1 MIFPFVAVEC
11 LHGAY
16 MERNMIKQE
25 NFTADRIAAF
35 KCAPGKAQSIYWDGK
50 TPGLG
55 LRVTPSTAKSY
66 IFETRLHSKTIRV
79 TIGSPDVWPLETQW
93 RTDKETGEKVEHQRG
108 ARQEAARLKSM
119 TDQGI
124 DPREIQRAK
133 IEAKEAKAT
142 AAAAAKDYTL
152 AKLYEAYCAHLETA
166 DKKGS
171 ARSARSF
178 FKTHVATA
186 LKEKPAKDVT
196 AEEVADMLRN
206 ITEKGKERTAGAL
219 RTYLLAAFNIGM
231 RARLDP
237 KLPIAFKQYGVTAN
251 PIAPI
256 PAIASRT
263 SNRVLTNDELQA
275 YLAALDDRPT
285 DKALALALFAGGQ
298 RMEQIL
304 RTTVSD
310 WTPETKTL
318 RLLDP
323 KGRRKEARIHLLPL
337 APRAAAIV
345 ESLVAD
351 ANKAKVTHLFD
362 LDVQTPG
369 KRAKLI
375 CDTTIKE
382 TGKARIEP
390 AFNLRDIRRTVET
403 RMAGLGISKD
413 TRAQVLSHGLGGIQD
428 RHYDRHS
435 YEAEKRNAL
444 NAWEKWLEKVESNQQ
459 PAANVVPMSQKLT
472 A

>member
-1 MIFPFVAVEC
+1 MAK
-11 LHGAY
+11 
-16 MERNMIKQE
+16 RE
-25 NFTADRIAAF
+25 NFTAERVAAF
-35 KCAPGKAQSIYWDGK
+35 SCEIGKAQSIYWDGK

-55 LRVTPSTAKSY
+55 LRVTPSNAKSY
-66 IFETRLHSKTIRV
+66 IFETRLHSKTIRT
-79 TIGSPDVWPLETQW
+79 TIGDIRTWPIAKAQ
-93 RTDKETGEKVEHQRG
+93 
-108 ARQEAARLKSM
+108 AEATRLKAL

-124 DPREIQRAK
+124 DPRELERAK
-133 IEAKEAKAT
+133 IEAKT
-142 AAAAAKDYTL
+142 AAASAIAAAKDYTL
-152 AKLYEAYCAHLETA
+152 AKLFEAYCTHLEGA
-166 DKKGS
+166 GKKGS

-178 FKTHVATA
+178 FNTHTPKTLQET
-186 LKEKPAKDVT
+186 PAKDVS
-196 AEEVADMLRN
+196 AESIADMLRS

-219 RTYLLAAFNIGM
+219 RTYLLAAYNIGM

-237 KLPIAFKQYGVTAN
+237 KLPIAFKQYGITAN

-275 YLAALDDRPT
+275 YIAALDNRPT

-304 RTTVSD
+304 RATVSD

-351 ANKAKVTHLFD
+351 ATKAKATQLFE

-375 CDTTIKE
+375 CDTKDKE
-382 TGKARIEP
+382 TGKPRIES

-413 TRAQVLSHGLGGIQD
+413 TRAQVLSHGLGGVQD

-444 NAWEKWLEKVESNQQ
+444 TAWENWLTAIEKNEQT
-459 PAANVVPMSQKLT
+459 AHNVVSLQSKT
-472 A
+472 AA

>member
-1 MIFPFVAVEC
+1 M
-11 LHGAY
+11 GK
-16 MERNMIKQE
+16 RE
-25 NFTADRIAAF
+25 NFTAERVAAF
-35 KCAPGKAQSIYWDGK
+35 KCEAGKAQSIYWDGK

-55 LRVTPSTAKSY
+55 LRVTPSNAKSY
-66 IFETRLHSKTIRV
+66 IFETRLHSKTVRV
-79 TIGSPDVWPLETQW
+79 TIGSPEVWPLETQW

-108 ARQEAARLKSM
+108 ARQEAARLKSL

-152 AKLYEAYCAHLETA
+152 AKLFEAYCTHLETA
-166 DKKGS
+166 GKNGS

-178 FKTHVATA
+178 FKTHTPKT
-186 LKEKPAKDVT
+186 LKEKPAKDVS
-196 AEEVADMLRN
+196 AEEVADMLRS
-206 ITEKGKERTAGAL
+206 ITEKGKERTAGSL
-219 RTYLLAAFNIGM
+219 RTYLLAAYNIGM

-237 KLPIAFKQYGVTAN
+237 KLPIAFKQYGITAN

-263 SNRVLTNDELQA
+263 SHRVLTNDELHA
-275 YLAALDDRPT
+275 YIAALDNRPT

-304 RTTVSD
+304 RATVSD
-310 WTPETKTL
+310 WTPETQTL

-323 KGRRKEARIHLLPL
+323 KGRRKESRIHLLPL

-345 ESLVAD
+345 KSLVAD
-351 ANKAKVTHLFD
+351 ATEAKAVRLFD
-362 LDVQTPG
+362 LDAQTPG

-375 CDTTIKE
+375 CDTKDE

-413 TRAQVLSHGLGGIQD
+413 TRAQVLSHGLGGVQD
-428 RHYDRHS
+428 KHYDRHS
-435 YEAEKRNAL
+435 YEKEKRSAL
-444 NAWEKWLEKVESNQQ
+444 TAWENWLTALEKAKDATPKRPQ
-459 PAANVVPMSQKLT
+459 T
-472 A
+472 

>member
-1 MIFPFVAVEC
+1 M
-11 LHGAY
+11 GK
-16 MERNMIKQE
+16 RD
-25 NFTADRIAAF
+25 NFTAERIASL
-35 KCAPGKAQSIYWDGK
+35 KCLPGKAQTIYWDGK

-55 LRVTPSTAKSY
+55 LRVTPSSAKSY
-66 IFETRLHSKTIRV
+66 IFETRLHGKTVRV

-93 RTDKETGEKVEHQRG
+93 RTDKETGEKVEYQRG
-108 ARQEAARLKSM
+108 ARQEAARLKSL

-124 DPREIQRAK
+124 DPREIERAK

-142 AAAAAKDYTL
+142 AAAAAKEYTL
-152 AKLYEAYCAHLETA
+152 AKLYEAYCDHLETNG
-166 DKKGS
+166 KKGS

-178 FKTHVATA
+178 FNTHVSAE
-186 LKEKPAKDVT
+186 LKEKPAKDVS
-196 AEEVADMLRN
+196 AEEVADMLRG

-219 RTYLLAAFNIGM
+219 RTYLLAAYNIGM

-237 KLPIAFKQYGVTAN
+237 KLPIAFKQYSITSN
-251 PIAPI
+251 PVAPI

-275 YLAALDDRPT
+275 YLTGFDDRQT
-285 DKALALALFAGGQ
+285 DKALALALLAGGQ

-304 RTTVSD
+304 RITVSD
-310 WTPETKTL
+310 WTPESKTL

-345 ESLVAD
+345 EQLVAD
-351 ANKAKVTHLFD
+351 ATKAKRTEIFD
-362 LDVQTPG
+362 LDSQTPG
-369 KRAKLI
+369 KRAKAI
-375 CDTTIKE
+375 CEVTDKE

-390 AFNLRDIRRTVET
+390 SINLRDIRRTVET

-413 TRAQVLSHGLGGIQD
+413 TRAQVLSHGLSGVQD
-428 RHYDRHS
+428 KHYDRHG
-435 YEAEKRNAL
+435 YDTEKRNAL
-444 NAWEKWLEKVESNQQ
+444 IAWENWLTAVEKNEQ
-459 PAANVVPMSQKLT
+459 PAPNVVQIERKS
-472 A
+472 AA

>member
-1 MIFPFVAVEC
+1 MSK
-11 LHGAY
+11 
-16 MERNMIKQE
+16 RE
-25 NFTADRIAAF
+25 NFTAERVAAF
-35 KCAPGKAQSIYWDGK
+35 KCEAGKAQSIYWDGK

-55 LRVTPSTAKSY
+55 LRVTPSNAKSY
-66 IFETRLHSKTIRV
+66 IFETRLHSKTVRV

-152 AKLYEAYCAHLETA
+152 AKLYEAYCTHLEA
-166 DKKGS
+166 AGKKGS

-178 FKTHVATA
+178 FNTHTPKA

-196 AEEVADMLRN
+196 AEEVADTLRKV
-206 ITEKGKERTAGAL
+206 TETGKERTAGAL

-237 KLPIAFKQYGVTAN
+237 KLPIAFKQYGITAN

-285 DKALALALFAGGQ
+285 DKALSLALLAGGQ

-337 APRAAAIV
+337 APRAAAIM
-345 ESLVAD
+345 ESLVAN
-351 ANKAKVTHLFD
+351 ANAAKVTQLFD

-375 CDTTIKE
+375 CDTKNKE

-403 RMAGLGISKD
+403 RMASLGISKD
-413 TRAQVLSHGLGGIQD
+413 TRAQVLSHGLSGVQD
-428 RHYDRHS
+428 KHYDRHT
-435 YEAEKRNAL
+435 YETEKRNAL
-444 NAWEKWLEKVESNQQ
+444 TAWENWLTSVEKDEKSA
-459 PAANVVPMSQKLT
+459 PNVVAMERKT
-472 A
+472 AA

>member
-1 MIFPFVAVEC
+1 MV
-11 LHGAY
+11 
-16 MERNMIKQE
+16 KQE
-25 NFTADRIAAF
+25 NFTAERVAAF
-35 KCAPGKAQSIYWDGK
+35 KCQPGKAQSIYWDGK

-55 LRVTPSTAKSY
+55 LRVTPSNAKSY
-66 IFETRLHSKTIRV
+66 IFETRLHSKTVRI

-93 RTDKETGEKVEHQRG
+93 RTAKETGEKVEHQRG

-119 TDQGI
+119 TDQGT
-124 DPREIQRAK
+124 DPREVERAK

-142 AAAAAKDYTL
+142 AAAASKDYTL
-152 AKLYEAYCAHLETA
+152 AKLYEAYCAHLEA
-166 DKKGS
+166 SGKNGS

-178 FKTHVATA
+178 FNTHATKA
-186 LKEKPAKDVT
+186 LKEKPAKDVS
-196 AEEVADMLRN
+196 AEEIADMLRS
-206 ITEKGKERTAGAL
+206 ITEKGKERTAGSL
-219 RTYLLAAFNIGM
+219 RTYLLAAYNIGM

-237 KLPIAFKQYGVTAN
+237 KLPITFKQYGVTAN

-275 YLAALDDRPT
+275 YLTALDDRAT
-285 DKALALALFAGGQ
+285 DKALALALLAGGQ
-298 RMEQIL
+298 RMGQVL
-304 RTTVSD
+304 RVTVSD

-337 APRAAAIV
+337 APRAAAII

-351 ANKAKVTHLFD
+351 ANAAKVTHLFD

-375 CDTTIKE
+375 CDTKDKE
-382 TGKARIEP
+382 SGKARIEP

-403 RMAGLGISKD
+403 RMAGLGINKD
-413 TRAQVLSHGLGGIQD
+413 TRAQVLSHGLGGVQD
-428 RHYDRHS
+428 KHYDRHA
-435 YEAEKRNAL
+435 YETEKRNAL
-444 NAWEKWLEKVESNQQ
+444 TAWENWLTSIEKGEKPVD
-459 PAANVVPMSQKLT
+459 NVVPLQSKT
-472 A
+472 AA

>member
-1 MIFPFVAVEC
+1 MEC
-11 LHGAY
+11 
-16 MERNMIKQE
+16 NMAKRE
-25 NFTADRIAAF
+25 NFTAERVAAF
-35 KCAPGKAQSIYWDGK
+35 SCEIGKAQSIYWDGK

-55 LRVTPSTAKSY
+55 LRVTPSNAKSY
-66 IFETRLHSKTIRV
+66 IFETRLHSKTIRT
-79 TIGSPDVWPLETQW
+79 TIGDIRTWPIAKAQ
-93 RTDKETGEKVEHQRG
+93 
-108 ARQEAARLKSM
+108 AEATRLKAL

-124 DPREIQRAK
+124 DPRELERAK
-133 IEAKEAKAT
+133 IEAKTAAAT
-142 AAAAAKDYTL
+142 AIAAAKDYTL
-152 AKLYEAYCAHLETA
+152 AKLFEAYCAHLDGA
-166 DKKGS
+166 GKKGS

-178 FKTHVATA
+178 FNTHTPAT
-186 LKEKPAKDVT
+186 LKEMPAKDIS
-196 AEEVADMLRN
+196 AEGIADMLRS

-219 RTYLLAAFNIGM
+219 RTYLLAAYNIGM

-237 KLPIAFKQYGVTAN
+237 KLPIAFKQYGITAN

-263 SNRVLTNDELQA
+263 SNRILTNDELQA
-275 YLAALDDRPT
+275 YIAALDNRPT

-304 RTTVSD
+304 RATVSD

-351 ANKAKVTHLFD
+351 ATKAKVTQLFE

-375 CDTTIKE
+375 CDTKDKE
-382 TGKARIEP
+382 TGKPRIES

-413 TRAQVLSHGLGGIQD
+413 TRAQVLSHGLGGVQD

-444 NAWEKWLEKVESNQQ
+444 TAWENWLTAVETNKQ
-459 PAANVVPMSQKLT
+459 PAPNVVSLQSKT
-472 A
+472 AA

>member
-1 MIFPFVAVEC
+1 LIFICVDVEC

-16 MERNMIKQE
+16 TERIMGKRK
-25 NFTADRIAAF
+25 NFTADVVAGF
-35 KCAPGKAQSIYWDGK
+35 KCQSGKAQSIYWDGK

-55 LRVTPSTAKSY
+55 VRVTPSNAKSY

-133 IEAKEAKAT
+133 IEAKEAKVT

-152 AKLYEAYCAHLETA
+152 AKLYEAYCTHLEA
-166 DKKGS
+166 GGKKGS

-178 FKTHVATA
+178 FNTHTPKA
-186 LKEKPAKDVT
+186 LKEKPAKDVS
-196 AEEVADMLRN
+196 AEEVADMLRTV
-206 ITEKGKERTAGAL
+206 TEKGKERTAGSL
-219 RTYLLAAFNIGM
+219 RTYLLAAYNIGI

-237 KLPIAFKQYGVTAN
+237 LLPIAFKKYGITAN

-263 SNRVLTNDELQA
+263 SNRVLTNGELQA
-275 YLAALDDRPT
+275 YIRALDGRLT
-285 DKALALALFAGGQ
+285 DKALALALLSGGQ

-304 RTTVSD
+304 RATVSD
-310 WTPETKTL
+310 WTPETETL
-318 RLLDP
+318 RLFDP
-323 KGRRKEARIHLLPL
+323 KGRRKEARTHLLPL
-337 APRAAAIV
+337 APRAAAIMK
-345 ESLVAD
+345 SLVAD
-351 ANKAKVTHLFD
+351 ATKAKATQLFD
-362 LDVQTPG
+362 LDVQSPG

-375 CDTTIKE
+375 CDTKDNK
-382 TGKARIEP
+382 TGTARIEP
-390 AFNLRDIRRTVET
+390 ACNLRDIRRTVET
-403 RMAGLGISKD
+403 RMAGLGINKD
-413 TRAQVLSHGLGGIQD
+413 TRAQVLSHGLSGVQD
-428 RHYDRHS
+428 KHYDRHS

-444 NAWEKWLEKVESNQQ
+444 TAWENWLTAIEKGKK
-459 PAANVVPMSQKLT
+459 PAPNVVPLKRKT
-472 A
+472 AA

>member
-1 MIFPFVAVEC
+1 MSK
-11 LHGAY
+11 
-16 MERNMIKQE
+16 RE
-25 NFTADRIAAF
+25 NFTAERIAGL
-35 KCAPGKAQSIYWDGK
+35 KCQAGKAQSIYWDGK

-55 LRVTPSTAKSY
+55 LRVTPSNAKSY
-66 IFETRLHSKTIRV
+66 IFETRLHSKTVRI

-108 ARQEAARLKSM
+108 ARQEAARLKAM

-124 DPREIQRAK
+124 DPREIERAK
-133 IEAKEAKAT
+133 IEAKEAKAS

-152 AKLYEAYCAHLETA
+152 AKLYEAYCTHLEA
-166 DKKGS
+166 AGKKSS

-178 FKTHVATA
+178 FNTHAPTV

-196 AEEVADMLRN
+196 AEEVADMLRKV
-206 ITEKGKERTAGAL
+206 TEKGKERTAGAL

-237 KLPIAFKQYGVTAN
+237 KLPIAFKQYGITAN

-263 SNRVLTNDELQA
+263 SNRVLTNDELRT
-275 YLAALDDRPT
+275 YLSALDDRQT

-304 RTTVSD
+304 RVTVSD

-351 ANKAKVTHLFD
+351 ANKAKVTQLFD

-369 KRAKLI
+369 KRLKLI
-375 CDTTIKE
+375 CDTKDKE
-382 TGKARIEP
+382 TGKARIQP

-403 RMAGLGISKD
+403 RMAGLGINKD
-413 TRAQVLSHGLGGIQD
+413 TRAQVLSHGLGGVQD
-428 RHYDRHS
+428 KHYDRHA
-435 YEAEKRNAL
+435 YETEKRNAL
-444 NAWEKWLEKVESNQQ
+444 TAWETWLTSVEKGEK
-459 PAANVVPMSQKLT
+459 PADNVVLLQSKT
-472 A
+472 AA

>member
-1 MIFPFVAVEC
+1 M
-11 LHGAY
+11 GK
-16 MERNMIKQE
+16 RE
-25 NFTADRIAAF
+25 NFTAERIASL
-35 KCAPGKAQSIYWDGK
+35 KCQAGKAQSIYWDGK

-55 LRVTPSTAKSY
+55 LRVTPSNAKSY
-66 IFETRLHSKTIRV
+66 IFETRLHSKTVRI

-108 ARQEAARLKSM
+108 ARQEAARLKSL

-124 DPREIQRAK
+124 DPREIERAK
-133 IEAKEAKAT
+133 IEAKEAKAS

-152 AKLYEAYCAHLETA
+152 AKLYEAYCAHLEA
-166 DKKGS
+166 AGKKGS

-178 FKTHVATA
+178 FNTHAPAA
-186 LKEKPAKDVT
+186 LTEKPAKDVT
-196 AEEVADMLRN
+196 AEEVADMLRK

-237 KLPIAFKQYGVTAN
+237 KLPIAFKQYGITAN

-263 SNRVLTNDELQA
+263 SNRVLTNDELRA
-275 YLAALDDRPT
+275 YLLALDDRQT

-304 RTTVSD
+304 RVSISD

-351 ANKAKVTHLFD
+351 ADKAKVTQLFD

-369 KRAKLI
+369 KRLKLI
-375 CDTTIKE
+375 CDTKDKE
-382 TGKARIEP
+382 TGKARIQP

-413 TRAQVLSHGLGGIQD
+413 TRAQVLSHGLGGVQD
-428 RHYDRHS
+428 KHYDRHA
-435 YEAEKRNAL
+435 YETEKRNAL
-444 NAWEKWLEKVESNQQ
+444 SAWENWLTSIERGDKPSD
-459 PAANVVPMSQKLT
+459 NVVPLQSKT
-472 A
+472 AA

>member
-1 MIFPFVAVEC
+1 MA
-11 LHGAY
+11 
-16 MERNMIKQE
+16 KWE
-25 NFTADRIAAF
+25 NFTAERVAAF
-35 KCAPGKAQSIYWDGK
+35 TCETGKTQSIYWDGK

-55 LRVTPSTAKSY
+55 LRVTPSNARSY
-66 IFETRLHSKTIRV
+66 IFETRMHGKTIRT
-79 TIGSPDVWPLETQW
+79 TIGDIRTWPIGKAQ
-93 RTDKETGEKVEHQRG
+93 
-108 ARQEAARLKSM
+108 AEATRLKAL

-124 DPREIQRAK
+124 DPRELERAK
-133 IEAKEAKAT
+133 IDAKAAAAT
-142 AAAAAKDYTL
+142 AIAAAKDYTL
-152 AKLYEAYCAHLETA
+152 ANLYEAYCAHLEGA
-166 DKKGS
+166 GKKGS

-178 FKTHVATA
+178 FNTHSPASLQT
-186 LKEKPAKDVT
+186 KPAKDVS
-196 AEEVADMLRN
+196 AEEIADMLRS

-219 RTYLLAAFNIGM
+219 RTYLLAAYNIGM

-237 KLPIAFKQYGVTAN
+237 KLPIAFKQYGITAN

-263 SNRVLTNDELQA
+263 SNRVLTNGELQA

-304 RTTVSD
+304 RATVSD

-345 ESLVAD
+345 ETLVAD
-351 ANKAKVTHLFD
+351 ANKAKVTQLFD

-375 CDTTIKE
+375 CDTKDKE
-382 TGKARIEP
+382 TGNPRVSP

-403 RMAGLGISKD
+403 RMAGLGINKD
-413 TRAQVLSHGLGGIQD
+413 TRAQVLSHGLGGVQD
-428 RHYDRHS
+428 RHYDRHA
-435 YEAEKRNAL
+435 YETEKRNAL
-444 NAWEKWLEKVESNQQ
+444 TAWENWLTAIEKNEQ
-459 PAANVVPMSQKLT
+459 PAPNVVSLQSKT
-472 A
+472 AA

>member
-1 MIFPFVAVEC
+1 M
-11 LHGAY
+11 GK
-16 MERNMIKQE
+16 RE
-25 NFTADRIAAF
+25 NFTAERIAGL
-35 KCAPGKAQSIYWDGK
+35 KCQAGKAQSIYWDGK

-55 LRVTPSTAKSY
+55 LRVTPSNAKSY
-66 IFETRLHSKTIRV
+66 IFETRLHSKTVRI

-108 ARQEAARLKSM
+108 ARQEAARLKAM

-152 AKLYEAYCAHLETA
+152 AKLYEAYCAHLEA
-166 DKKGS
+166 AGKKSS

-178 FKTHVATA
+178 FNTHTPTA

-196 AEEVADMLRN
+196 AEEVADMLRK

-237 KLPIAFKQYGVTAN
+237 KLPIAFKQYGIAAN

-263 SNRVLTNDELQA
+263 SNRVLTNEELRA
-275 YLAALDDRPT
+275 YLLALDDRQT
-285 DKALALALFAGGQ
+285 DKALALALLAGGQ

-304 RTTVSD
+304 RVTVSD
-310 WTPETKTL
+310 WAPETKTL

-351 ANKAKVTHLFD
+351 ANASKVTQLFS

-375 CDTTIKE
+375 CDTKDKE
-382 TGKARIEP
+382 TSKARIEP

-403 RMAGLGISKD
+403 RMAGLGISKNI
-413 TRAQVLSHGLGGIQD
+413 RAQVLSHGLSGVQD
-428 RHYDRHS
+428 KHYDRHS
-435 YEAEKRNAL
+435 YETEKRNAL
-444 NAWEKWLEKVESNQQ
+444 TAWENWLTSIEKNEK
-459 PAANVVPMSQKLT
+459 PAPNVVQLIQNN
-472 A
+472 AA